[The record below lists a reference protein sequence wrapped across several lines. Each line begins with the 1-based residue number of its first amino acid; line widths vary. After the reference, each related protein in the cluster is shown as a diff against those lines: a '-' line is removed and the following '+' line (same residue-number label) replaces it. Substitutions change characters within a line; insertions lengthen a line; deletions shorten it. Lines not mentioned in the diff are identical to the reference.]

1 MLHLHRRNVLA
12 GASLAALLPFRS
24 AGALGPSEA
33 ATLLGVTD
41 AADFLR
47 RKSEFLTMAPWG
59 PAGDRLWAA
68 CLADEGNGV
77 TAAIIQGDAGAETGR
92 IVAGPVDADV
102 LTIDPFWT
110 LDLSISPPMPLGP
123 DIPAFGVTV
132 SNSYL
137 STGRSTYSMSMSIF
151 LRRDSELRLVF
162 SGYVS
167 TGTSEVV
174 PCRKPRPD
182 GDPCREE
189 QKSRWVIRT
198 DGAAAPGKP
207 PPLIVVERPSGRVVS
222 RHVWRGDQYH
232 PPTFEPRR

>member
-1 MLHLHRRNVLA
+1 MPHLPRRTVLA
-12 GASLAALLPFRS
+12 GAGLAAFLPSRP
-24 AGALGPSEA
+24 AGALGPAEA

-47 RKSEFLTMAPWG
+47 RKSEFLTIAPWG
-59 PAGDRLWAA
+59 PPADRLWAA
-68 CLADEGNGV
+68 CLADEDSSV
-77 TAAIIQGDAGAETGR
+77 TAAIIQGDAGAETGH

-102 LTIDPFWT
+102 LTIEPFWT

-137 STGRSTYSMSMSIF
+137 STGRSSYSMSMSIF
-151 LRRDSELRLVF
+151 LRQGSELRLVF

-167 TGTSEVV
+167 TGASEVV

-182 GDPCREE
+182 GDPCRQE
-189 QKSRWVIRT
+189 QKSRWIIKT
-198 DGAAAPGKP
+198 DGAAASGKP
-207 PPLIVVERPSGRVVS
+207 PPLIVVERPSGRIVS

-232 PPTFEPRR
+232 PPTFEPRG